1 MIKDNQQ
8 HFNRLH
14 VVLDGLVVIVSY
26 ALAWWLKLS
35 GIFTN
40 DHVGVLSFEFYMKA
54 LIFIVPLYLLIYY
67 AFNLYTP
74 KRVQGRRLELS
85 NIIMANTVGILIVFA
100 GFFLV
105 LSYTEEAKNFSRS
118 MFAYFYIFNIVLEEV
133 ERLVVRGFLRSIRR
147 RGYNQKH
154 ILLVGYSKAAEQYI
168 DRIKQN
174 PQWGYHIRGI
184 LDDNIA
190 RGTVYKGVKVIGS
203 IGNLTF
209 ILPENKLDEI
219 AITLGLEEYYKLEK
233 IVSQCEK
240 SGVHTKFIPDYGN
253 IIPTRPYTED
263 LLGLPVIN
271 IRYVPLS
278 NTFNA
283 MIKD

>member
-147 RGYNQKH
+147 RGYNQKLK
-154 ILLVGYSKAAEQYI
+154 LLVGYSKAAE
-168 DRIKQN
+168 
-174 PQWGYHIRGI
+174 
-184 LDDNIA
+184 
-190 RGTVYKGVKVIGS
+190 
-203 IGNLTF
+203 
-209 ILPENKLDEI
+209 
-219 AITLGLEEYYKLEK
+219 
-233 IVSQCEK
+233 
-240 SGVHTKFIPDYGN
+240 
-253 IIPTRPYTED
+253 
-263 LLGLPVIN
+263 
-271 IRYVPLS
+271 
-278 NTFNA
+278 
-283 MIKD
+283 